1 MQPGCGPWL
10 MLRLARN
17 LLSRRRG
24 PSRHN
29 PSDDI
34 CISFPFCPKAA
45 HTKQLLVF
53 LRRGGGGRRERG
65 SDLDFKTSAADNG
78 QRLLG
83 MCLALEAFSPLLGEN
98 RWVVSPTVWFIG
110 NGRKPAGGGGRVG
123 EREVPVFHVPCHG
136 GPLTE
141 RDHTHCILLH
151 SFPLT
156 GSPKIHFNR
165 EENPPASRL
174 MVADLDPGSLG
185 WAV

>member
-110 NGRKPAGGGGRVG
+110 NGRKPAGGVGGWGRGKSLCFTFRVM
-123 EREVPVFHVPCHG
+123 G
-136 GPLTE
+136 GLSPRGTTLTASF
-141 RDHTHCILLH
+141 CIL
-151 SFPLT
+151 
-156 GSPKIHFNR
+156 SP
-165 EENPPASRL
+165 
-174 MVADLDPGSLG
+174 
-185 WAV
+185 